1 MGFTPAYT
9 LTGDVNQAVIDL
21 AAQGGNPSPWIS
33 GCSGPAG
40 GFQTCDR
47 TGTAFG
53 NTWDF
58 MVFNWDLNGIML
70 ASDLDLIVWGFRA
83 QRMANDGSLKC
94 EGPGFSGLYN
104 GNQLCELTDIPDDPG
119 GPQET
124 VPEPATMTL
133 LATGL
138 VGMAA
143 ARRKRNK
150 QNS

>member
-1 MGFTPAYT
+1 MSRHVAGES
-9 LTGDVNQAVIDL
+9 DL
-21 AAQGGNPSPWIS
+21 A
-33 GCSGPAG
+33 
-40 GFQTCDR
+40 
-47 TGTAFG
+47 
-53 NTWDF
+53 
-58 MVFNWDLNGIML
+58 
-70 ASDLDLIVWGFRA
+70 LIEWGFRA
-83 QRMANDGSLKC
+83 QSAEGIVGGSLKC
-94 EGPGFSGLYN
+94 ETATGLYN
-104 GNQLCELTDIPDDPG
+104 GGGADCDITDIPD